1 MEQEN
6 KNRTTYIC
14 GICNTKPEQLSHHK
28 AHLKSISHSEQKII
42 CEYNIRRYV
51 LDFRP
56 LIDNEYCNIYLQDEY
71 LAVKT
76 SFIEILALKYSPFNT
91 LNTFD
96 SKETILLGFH
106 SLIE

>member
-56 LIDNEYCNIYLQDEY
+56 LIDNDYCNI
-71 LAVKT
+71 
-76 SFIEILALKYSPFNT
+76 
-91 LNTFD
+91 
-96 SKETILLGFH
+96 
-106 SLIE
+106 